1 MTSFELLGKRIRAL
15 RLKKGWN
22 QEALA
27 FEANVNK
34 NYISDLER
42 GMRKPSLTILRRIS
56 HALEISLSE
65 LFIGID

>member
-1 MTSFELLGKRIRAL
+1 MTSFEILGKRIRQL

-27 FEANVNK
+27 FEAQVNK

-42 GMRKPSLTILRRIS
+42 GVRNPSLTILKRIS

>member
-1 MTSFELLGKRIRAL
+1 MTSFELLGKRIRTL

-27 FEANVNK
+27 FEAHINK

-42 GMRKPSLTILRRIS
+42 GMRNPSLTILRKIS